1 MINKRVLTRIAASSL
16 IIAAAMV
23 GAGNVGL
30 APSANASGT
39 TEQARDAMKS
49 ADRAEKAL
57 AKKDYAAA
65 IGFAEEAVAAS
76 PRDAGYRTLLG
87 RAYLA
92 GGRLLSAGTTF
103 RDALDLDPA
112 NGRAALN
119 LALIETALG
128 TKEDARE
135 TLMTNAAS
143 IPVSDRGLALAL
155 AGDTT
160 AAVSLLEGVVR
171 AGQADA
177 KTRQNLALSYA
188 LAGRWSDAKVMASYD
203 LPEDQVTARIMEWS
217 QFARPSSASDQ
228 VASLLGINPV
238 ADTGQPTR
246 LALGAVDAQPV
257 ALAQAQAVPVPVP
270 TVAAAAEPALAPVVV
285 AQAEPAQVPVP
296 APVVPVVEQRSSPL
310 IVASAE
316 PAPAPVSA
324 ATQAN
329 FSGVT
334 FAPRAEVVQALPVK
348 AVAAKTE
355 GLDSFLASKPQRTAA
370 FAPERVAAT
379 ETKARVLRPAGFQ
392 RAAYVKPAATGGQF
406 VVQLGAFSSASRVET
421 AWNKAVGRF
430 GSLRDFS
437 PSTATYVRT
446 TPASATLY
454 RLSIG
459 GFATRSDAAQVC
471 ERIKTA
477 GGACFVRGVAGDA
490 PLQWASRSAPTR
502 LAAR

>member
-39 TEQARDAMKS
+39 TEQSRDAMKS

-57 AKKDYAAA
+57 AKKDFAAA

-76 PRDAGYRTLLG
+76 PRDAASRMLLG

-92 GGRLLSAGTTF
+92 GGRLFSAGTTF
-103 RDALDLDPA
+103 RDVLDLDPG

-128 TKEDARE
+128 GKEDARE
-135 TLMTNAAS
+135 TLSTNAAS
-143 IPVSDRGLALAL
+143 IPASDRGLALAL
-155 AGDTT
+155 AGDPA

-203 LPEDQVTARIMEWS
+203 LPEDQVTERIMQWS
-217 QFARPSSASDQ
+217 QFARPASASDQ
-228 VASLLGINPV
+228 VASLLGISPV
-238 ADTGQPTR
+238 ADAGQPTR

-257 ALAQAQAVPVPVP
+257 ALAQAKSVPAPVP
-270 TVAAAAEPALAPVVV
+270 TVAAAPEPAPVAV
-285 AQAEPAQVPVP
+285 AQADPAPAP
-296 APVVPVVEQRSSPL
+296 APVAPIVEQQSAPL

-316 PAPAPVSA
+316 PAPAPVSSE
-324 ATQAN
+324 TQAN
-329 FSGVT
+329 FAGVT
-334 FAPRAEVVQALPVK
+334 FAPRAEIVQALPVK
-348 AVAAKTE
+348 AAAARTE
-355 GLDSFLASKPQRTAA
+355 GLDSFLASKPQRAAA

-437 PSTATYVRT
+437 PSTATYVRA

-459 GFATRSDAAQVC
+459 GFAARSEAVRVC